1 MNFLNEESSSSLSSV
16 SALDG
21 VKKEVRKTLKEEIT
35 TISMPI
41 IYSIVIILL
50 LGKRTERTA
59 S

>member
-1 MNFLNEESSSSLSSV
+1 MNEESSSSLSSV